1 MQVGELILP
10 CHARVADAWSLF
22 ASESDKGTS
31 DRSGRG
37 LQEQSYAYAGCFA
50 NFDGNRVLTLENRFG
65 RVDTVASCFLYA
77 QQHGLPGFGMEYPA
91 ISEVPGQA
99 ECVPLNT
106 VPPRMDRV
114 PDSDCETET
123 FGEFRL
129 GGRHRTAVYIMPGD
143 LQDSGGLQDSG
154 DFSCN
159 SVSSTLSID
168 REFAG
173 AATAANGLVVFAP
186 RYADCVGVFNAAS
199 NAFSCVSIA
208 STLSIDDKFAGAA
221 TAANG
226 RVVFV
231 PNVADCVGVYD
242 LGLGPPQT
250 ASSTWHVAPLG
261 ALQCDAGSIASSSNC
276 QTASAFVRNLAG
288 HTTTTSVLYGSGGS
302 CGDDAWGMVPLGC
315 SVQTSIAWTPHFKSG
330 GVNCDCIANP
340 GNIVAVR
347 ISWFALWTS
356 SLAALSA
363 AAAPAHHPRVRPGHH
378 AGRCV
383 DAVPDLL
390 RRRWWTAPG

>member
-1 MQVGELILP
+1 MSGRSLCSRCFCPTYVRAPAPDSHRALWYGMQVGELILP

-154 DFSCN
+154 NFSCN

-199 NAFSCVSIA
+199 NAFSCVDID
-208 STLSIDDKFAGAA
+208 STLSIDNKFFDAT

-226 RVVFV
+226 LVVFA
-231 PNVADCVGVYD
+231 PLSADCVGVF
-242 LGLGPPQT
+242 
-250 ASSTWHVAPLG
+250 
-261 ALQCDAGSIASSSNC
+261 DAAIVSC
-276 QTASAFVRNLAG
+276 TLASAPFAIRSTRRHGL
-288 HTTTTSVLYGSGGS
+288 
-302 CGDDAWGMVPLGC
+302 
-315 SVQTSIAWTPHFKSG
+315 K
-330 GVNCDCIANP
+330 
-340 GNIVAVR
+340 VA
-347 ISWFALWTS
+347 
-356 SLAALSA
+356 
-363 AAAPAHHPRVRPGHH
+363 
-378 AGRCV
+378 C
-383 DAVPDLL
+383 
-390 RRRWWTAPG
+390 